1 MGDCI
6 MKKGQRNT
14 RAARELRGT
23 FWGVAAMLVAYV
35 SFVCI
40 VKDHGS
46 AMVWVAVIATLV
58 GGGALEIFTR
68 FAKE

>member
-1 MGDCI
+1 

-23 FWGVAAMLVAYV
+23 FWGVAAVLVAYI

-40 VKDHGS
+40 VKDHGT
-46 AMVWVAVIATLV
+46 AMVWVAVIAALL

-68 FAKE
+68 LARE

>member
-1 MGDCI
+1 
-6 MKKGQRNT
+6 MK
-14 RAARELRGT
+14 REFRGT
-23 FWGVAAMLVAYV
+23 FWGVAAVLVAYICFV
-35 SFVCI
+35 SI

-46 AMVWVAVIATLV
+46 AMVWVAVIAALV